1 MQRMEL
7 LLIFL
12 ILIATATTVYHSATE
27 NSFTFAIHGPAEVF
41 LVYPNGTKIQV
52 DNGTYSFT
60 GIMGVYIQAPQGYDL
75 YVNGLE
81 IPSYY
86 MRYFNSSAT
95 FIIYA
100 IPEYDTLT
108 INLNGSGTAVLHFL
122 NGTEE
127 ELTSSTSFKV
137 LNTTYVWITSTTPF
151 MIDRDTMVTHYFGEN
166 ITANTTWNVIFNPP
180 TPQGYVNI
188 TVILY
193 NPGIVNMTVYNVTL
207 FPYLETYLTLV
218 TLNHTESFLVPKG
231 YRIAFYSY
239 TCDFT
244 VNDQKAFYMLKG
256 GYYYYYFGTAKY
268 NNKIIIVFTQT
279 KTTSTTSTTTTTIT
293 KPPATSSSA
302 ITTTTQSKPSGKNS
316 AFIVYAAIG
325 TMLLVSAIYIAIKGF
340 RK

>member
-12 ILIATATTVYHSATE
+12 ILISTATTVYHSATE
-27 NSFTFAIHGPAEVF
+27 NSFTFAIHGPAKVF
-41 LVYPNGTKIQV
+41 LVYPNGTKIQAG
-52 DNGTYSFT
+52 NGTYYFN

-75 YVNGLE
+75 YVNGE
-81 IPSYY
+81 KIPLYY
-86 MRYFNSSAT
+86 VRYFNSSAT

-180 TPQGYVNI
+180 TPQGYVKI
-188 TVILY
+188 TVRTI
-193 NPGIVNMTVYNVTL
+193 NQGAVNMTVYNTT
-207 FPYLETYLTLV
+207 TYLTLAEI
-218 TLNHTESFLVPKG
+218 NGSESFLVPKG
-231 YRIAFYSY
+231 YEIAFYSY
-239 TCDFT
+239 TNNFT
-244 VNDQKAFYMLKG
+244 VDNQQSIYIFKG
-256 GYYYYYFGTAKY
+256 GYNYYYYGTSKY
-268 NNKIIIVFTQT
+268 NSTIILVFY
-279 KTTSTTSTTTTTIT
+279 KMKSTSTTSTTTIT
-293 KPPATSSSA
+293 KPPATSSST

-325 TMLLVSAIYIAIKGF
+325 AVLLISVIYIAVKGF